1 MKEAGIYQNAIR
13 GCLFGGAA
21 GDALGYPVEFMK
33 ENDIFSE
40 YGSRGIQEYALDPKS
55 GKALISD
62 DTQMTLFTANGI
74 LTGETRLKLRGV
86 GGMPHVYLPSSYQDW
101 LYTQEMT
108 FEESRKQPQEA
119 VKWTTSWLLDVPE
132 LYAWRAPGNTCLDI
146 LHLQR
151 YEKSQPDSFI
161 RQPQSNSKGCGG
173 IMRVAPMGLRKM
185 RDIRRL
191 DWEGAEIAA
200 ITHGHSLG
208 YMPAAVLV
216 HIIQRIVY
224 PEKTQTLKEIVFEA
238 RDTVAEI
245 FAGDEHLEKLIQI
258 INLSVELSENKE
270 KDIVNIH
277 RLGEGWVAEETL
289 AIAVYCALKYQNN
302 FSAGLIASV
311 NHNGDSDSTGAV
323 AGNILGAVC
332 GYGAIEEKWKTNLE
346 LSDVILEMA
355 DDLCYGGSITE
366 YGHYKDLEWERKY
379 VTHDN
384 MRNKKIE
391 FFLKVV
397 KAGFLWTKRAVRRI
411 KPSQHQ
417 SGSEVKG
424 IKR

>member
-1 MKEAGIYQNAIR
+1 MKETGIYQNAIR

-40 YGSRGIQEYALDPKS
+40 YGPRGIQEYALDPKS

-62 DTQMTLFTANGI
+62 DTQMTLFTVNGI

-101 LYTQEMT
+101 LHTQEMT

-151 YEKSQPDSFI
+151 YEKSQPESFI

-173 IMRVAPMGLRKM
+173 IMRVAPIGLRKM
-185 RDIRRL
+185 TDIRML
-191 DWEGAEIAA
+191 DWEGAETAA

-224 PEKTQTLKEIVFEA
+224 PEKPLTLKEIVLEA
-238 RDTVAEI
+238 RDTVAEL

-258 INLSVELSENKE
+258 INLSVELSENEK

-332 GYGAIEEKWKTNLE
+332 GYEVIEEKWKTNLE

-355 DDLCYGGSITE
+355 DDLCYGCSMTE
-366 YGHYKDLEWERKY
+366 YGQYKDSEWKRKY
-379 VTHDN
+379 VTHGY
-384 MRNKKIE
+384 MRDKKNE
-391 FFLKVV
+391 SFLKVM
-397 KAGFLWTKRAVRRI
+397 KAGFLRIKRAARRI
-411 KPSQHQ
+411 KPS
-417 SGSEVKG
+417 
-424 IKR
+424 